1 MAEVFLHRILVP
13 VDNSLSNLMAQETAA
28 YIAKKTGATVTI
40 LHVIPEFR
48 TIYEYS
54 QSVGSEVVFSEEK
67 RSESILSKASTLF
80 EEENVPNNILT
91 GRGDP
96 AVTILE
102 YATTSYDLV
111 IMGACG
117 EHESD
122 LCKLGSVTKKVE
134 RHVHRPILVAKKIS
148 LLTNFL
154 VCTDGSEHSVE
165 ALAFA
170 AKLARKLEAKITILN
185 VQEGLVQNISPKTAK
200 EIGELVLTSTLNA
213 VEGEKL
219 EVTKIVE
226 YGTPSNVISDLTSE
240 GKFDLV
246 VLGSRGLGTAERFLL
261 GSVSDDVSYSAQCSV
276 LIVPP
281 RS

>member
-1 MAEVFLHRILVP
+1 MQKILVP

-28 YIAKKTGATVTI
+28 YLAKKTGAIVTI

-54 QSVGSEVVFSEEK
+54 QSVGSEVVFTEEK
-67 RSESILSKASTLF
+67 RSELILSKASTLF
-80 EEENVPNNILT
+80 QEENVRSNIIT

-102 YATTSYDLV
+102 HSTPEYNLV
-111 IMGACG
+111 VMGACG

-122 LCKLGSVTKKVE
+122 LCQLGSVTKKVE
-134 RHVHRPILVAKKIS
+134 RHVHRPIMIAKKIS

-165 ALAFA
+165 ALIFA
-170 AKLARKLEAKITILN
+170 TKLARRLEAKITLLN

-213 VEGEKL
+213 VEEEKP
-219 EVTKIVE
+219 EITKRVE

-261 GSVSDDVSYSAQCSV
+261 GSVSDDVSYSAKCSV